1 MKRQFS
7 LFLVAVQFLTRLPM
21 PPLREFE
28 PNRLSRSARYFPLV
42 GALIG
47 LLGAGVW
54 WLSSLCFP
62 PPVAVGLGMSASLL
76 LTGALHEDGFADV
89 CDGFGG
95 GASRESILAIMKDS
109 RVGAYGAIG
118 IAMMLGLKWATLVS
132 LPSAALPILFV
143 GAHMMSRWCATGLIW
158 RLQYARTDAD
168 AKSRPFAGGLSTAD
182 WVLSGALGALALLVS
197 LALPA
202 LRASLPASLPLRA
215 LIVPAAGA
223 DLPWAR
229 ILLSA
234 AAAAA
239 AITFLAGAYFKKR
252 IGGYTGDCLG
262 AVQQLA
268 ELSYLLAA
276 LAVMSVS
283 MRPAQ

>member
-7 LFLVAVQFLTRLPM
+7 LFLVAVQFLTRLPV
-21 PPLREFE
+21 PPVRGFE
-28 PNRLSRSARYFPLV
+28 SSWLSRSARYFPLV
-42 GALIG
+42 GALVG
-47 LLGAGVW
+47 LIGAGVW

-62 PPVAVGLGMSASLL
+62 PSVAVGLGLSASLL
-76 LTGALHEDGFADV
+76 LTGALHEDGFADA

-109 RVGAYGAIG
+109 RIGAYGAIG
-118 IAMMLGLKWATLVS
+118 VAMMLGLKWVTLAS
-132 LPSAALPILFV
+132 LPRAALPILFI

-168 AKSRPFAGGLSTAD
+168 AKSRSFAGGLSTAD
-182 WVLSGALGALALLVS
+182 WLLSGALGVLAILLLLALLT
-197 LALPA
+197 L
-202 LRASLPASLPLRA
+202 LPLRA
-215 LIVPAAGA
+215 LVDPAAGA
-223 DLPWAR
+223 DLPWAQT
-229 ILLSA
+229 LGTA

-239 AITFLAGAYFKKR
+239 AATLLAGAYFNKR

-262 AVQQLA
+262 AVQQIS
-268 ELSYLLAA
+268 ELSFLLAA
-276 LAVMSVS
+276 LAVMSVP

>member
-21 PPLREFE
+21 PPMRKFE
-28 PNRLSRSARYFPLV
+28 PNWPSRSVRYFPLV

-47 LLGAGVW
+47 LIGAGVW

-62 PPVAVGLGMSASLL
+62 PSVAVGLSMSASLL

-89 CDGFGG
+89 CDSFGG

-118 IAMMLGLKWATLVS
+118 IAMMLGLKWVTLVS
-132 LPSAALPILFV
+132 LPRASLPVLFV

-158 RLQYARTDAD
+158 RMQYARTDAD

-182 WVLSGALGALALLVS
+182 WVWSGALGVLAVLVP
-197 LALPA
+197 LGL
-202 LRASLPASLPLRA
+202 LPLSPLLPPGA
-215 LIVPAAGA
+215 LDPAAVA

-229 ILLSA
+229 ILLIA

-239 AITFLAGAYFKKR
+239 AATLVAGMYFKKQ

-262 AVQQLA
+262 AVQQIA
-268 ELSYLLAA
+268 ELSFLLAA
-276 LAVMSVS
+276 LALMSVP
-283 MRPAQ
+283 MRLAQ

>member
-7 LFLVAVQFLTRLPM
+7 LFLVAVQFLTRLPV
-21 PPLREFE
+21 PPLPGFE
-28 PNRLSRSARYFPLV
+28 PSWLSRSARYFPLV

-47 LLGAGVW
+47 LIGAGVW

-62 PPVAVGLGMSASLL
+62 PSLAVGLGLSASLL
-76 LTGALHEDGFADV
+76 LTGALHEDGFADA

-118 IAMMLGLKWATLVS
+118 VAMMLGLKWVTLAS
-132 LPSAALPILFV
+132 LPRAALPILFI
-143 GAHMMSRWCATGLIW
+143 GAHVMSRWCATGLIW
-158 RLQYARTDAD
+158 RLQYVRTDAD

-182 WVLSGALGALALLVS
+182 WLLSGALGVLAVLALLPL
-197 LALPA
+197 LALP
-202 LRASLPASLPLRA
+202 PLRA
-215 LIVPAAGA
+215 LDPGAGA
-223 DLPWAR
+223 DLPWVR
-229 ILLSA
+229 ILVA

-239 AITFLAGAYFKKR
+239 GAATLLAGAYFKKR

-262 AVQQLA
+262 AAQQIA
-268 ELSYLLAA
+268 ELSFLLAS
-276 LAVMSVS
+276 LAVMSVP
-283 MRPAQ
+283 MRPVQ

>member
-7 LFLVAVQFLTRLPM
+7 LFLVAVQFLTRLPV
-21 PPLREFE
+21 PPMREFE
-28 PNRLSRSARYFPLV
+28 PNWPSRSARYFPLV

-47 LLGAGVW
+47 LIGAGVW

-62 PPVAVGLGMSASLL
+62 PSVAVGVSMSASLL

-118 IAMMLGLKWATLVS
+118 ITMMLGLKWATLVS
-132 LPSAALPILFV
+132 LPRASLPVLFV

-168 AKSRPFAGGLSTAD
+168 AKSRPFAGGLSTAE
-182 WVLSGALGALALLVS
+182 WVLSGSLGILAVLVLLALLPQTPM
-197 LALPA
+197 LP
-202 LRASLPASLPLRA
+202 PRA
-215 LIVPAAGA
+215 LDLTAVG

-229 ILLSA
+229 ILLTAA

-239 AITFLAGAYFKKR
+239 AILLAGAYFKKR

-262 AVQQLA
+262 AAQQLA
-268 ELSYLLAA
+268 ELTFLLAA
-276 LAVMSVS
+276 LAVMTVS